1 MVADPIEELARTGE
15 KLPPKLRAE
24 VIALGPEAV
33 PRLLDVLD
41 DDLGSWPSIH
51 AAELL
56 MDLRATE
63 AIEPLLDA
71 LTDTTFEDIVYNVI
85 VTRLPELGAAVVEP
99 ALIRLDKEGAGNDGD
114 DDTSDGLCELLAN
127 AGVKDERIFAA
138 VREAFERDQSFGAG
152 MLANYGDVR
161 AAPLIEKAI
170 AEFTPNFSSLLGKSD
185 LVELL
190 DAQERLGAVL
200 SPELRERIDGWLA
213 EWDARHRRTKEA
225 NAPLQRKKVGRNEP
239 CPCGS
244 GKKYKKCCLASDE
257 AARPRVVAASGAA
270 LHDSA
275 GRGPAKQMAD
285 YARPIIDATDGSFD
299 AVQAALN
306 MSMLFWNLAI
316 TPDDEERRDNLV
328 DMALRLDEADRPEFV
343 RTARMMI
350 ERHRAMFPEMHQ

>member
-1 MVADPIEELARTGE
+1 MAADPIEGLARTGE

-24 VIALGPEAV
+24 ILALGPEAV

-56 MDLRATE
+56 VDLKAAE
-63 AIEPLLDA
+63 AVEPLLDA
-71 LTDTTFEDIVYNVI
+71 LTDTTFEDILYNVI

-99 ALIRLDKEGAGNDGD
+99 ALIRLGEEGDED
-114 DDTSDGLCELLAN
+114 DDASHGLCELLSN

-138 VREAFERDQSFGAG
+138 VREVFVRDPSFGAG

-161 AAPLIEKAI
+161 AVPLIEKAI
-170 AEFTPNFSSLLGKSD
+170 AEFTPNFSSLWGRSD

-200 SPELRERIDGWLA
+200 APELRERIDGWFA

-225 NAPLQRKKVGRNEP
+225 DASVQRKKVGRNEP

-257 AARPRVVAASGAA
+257 AARPRVVAANGAA
-270 LHDSA
+270 PHDSA

-285 YARPIIDATDGSFD
+285 YAQPIIDATDGSFD
-299 AVQAALN
+299 AVQSALN
-306 MSMLFWNLAI
+306 MGILFWNLA
-316 TPDDEERRDNLV
+316 TTRDEEERQDALV

-350 ERHRAMFPEMHQ
+350 ERHRAMFPGMHGAE